1 VSISGTSSNASKSFM
16 VGFDLDMTLV
26 DSSDGIT
33 STMDVVLKRHGFNIA
48 LEEMAKTVG
57 IPLWDSFGQWVPA
70 ELVDPL
76 VQEYRAIYGE
86 IGIPQT
92 TILPGAQEAL
102 AAIRALGGRTMVV
115 SAKLEAAVVKIVN
128 YLDLELDVAVGD
140 LYAEKKASALKA
152 ESADIYVGDHPG
164 DVRGAKSAGAVSVA
178 VTTGPI
184 SREVLALEGPD
195 VILSSLLEFPAWLK
209 SWHDEWLQ
217 TPAKSR

>member
-1 VSISGTSSNASKSFM
+1 M

-33 STMDVVLKRHGFNIA
+33 STMDVVLKKHGYNIP

-57 IPLWDSFGQWVPA
+57 IPLWDSFGQWVPD

-76 VQEYRAIYGE
+76 VHEYRALYAE

-92 TILPGAQEAL
+92 TVLPGAQEAL
-102 AAIRALGGRTMVV
+102 EAIRALGGRTMVV
-115 SAKLEAAVVKIVN
+115 SAKLEAAVVKIVK
-128 YLDLELDVAVGD
+128 YLDLELDVVVGD

-178 VTTGPI
+178 VATGPI

-195 VILSSLLEFPAWLK
+195 IILASLLEFPAWLK
-209 SWHDEWLQ
+209 AWHDEWLQ
-217 TPAKSR
+217 APAKKR

>member
-1 VSISGTSSNASKSFM
+1 M

-33 STMDVVLKRHGFNIA
+33 STMDVVLKKHGYNIP

-57 IPLWDSFGQWVPA
+57 IPLWDSFGQWVPD

-76 VQEYRAIYGE
+76 VHEYRALYAE

-92 TILPGAQEAL
+92 TVLPGAQEAL
-102 AAIRALGGRTMVV
+102 EAIRALGGRTMVV
-115 SAKLEAAVVKIVN
+115 SAKLEAAVVKFVK
-128 YLDLELDVAVGD
+128 YLDLELDVVVGD

-178 VTTGPI
+178 VATGPI

-195 VILSSLLEFPAWLK
+195 IILASLLEFPAWLK
-209 SWHDEWLQ
+209 AWHDEWLQ
-217 TPAKSR
+217 APAKKR

>member
-1 VSISGTSSNASKSFM
+1 SGTSSGTSSKSFM

-33 STMDVVLKRHGFNIA
+33 STMDVVLKKHGYNIP

-76 VQEYRAIYGE
+76 VHEYRALYAE

-92 TILPGAQEAL
+92 TVLPGAQEAL
-102 AAIRALGGRTMVV
+102 EAIRALGGRTMVV
-115 SAKLEAAVVKIVN
+115 SAKLEAAVVKIVK
-128 YLDLELDVAVGD
+128 YLDLELDVVVGD

-152 ESADIYVGDHPG
+152 ESAAIYVGDHPG

-178 VTTGPI
+178 VATGPI

-195 VILSSLLEFPAWLK
+195 IILASLLEFPAWLK
-209 SWHDEWLQ
+209 AWHEEWLQ
-217 TPAKSR
+217 APAK